1 MSSGNNDFEPYL
13 STVVI
18 TNPCWWQALEGMR
31 SKTGVEA
38 IAAGE
43 DLAQLVKSVT
53 SQIVS
58 RMRQLSFGVGLSA
71 CLPTFGV

>member
-1 MSSGNNDFEPYL
+1 MTD
-13 STVVI
+13 
-18 TNPCWWQALEGMR
+18 PCLWQALEGMR
-31 SKTGVEA
+31 SKTGVDA

-58 RMRQLSFGVGLSA
+58 RMRQLSLETG
-71 CLPTFGV
+71 